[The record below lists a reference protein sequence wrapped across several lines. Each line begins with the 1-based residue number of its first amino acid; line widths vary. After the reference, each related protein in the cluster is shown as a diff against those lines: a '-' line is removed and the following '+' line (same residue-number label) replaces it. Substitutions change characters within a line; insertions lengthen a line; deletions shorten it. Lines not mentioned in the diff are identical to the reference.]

1 MPKTGA
7 QPETRSVD
15 QYKVY
20 TLHANVVK
28 VLGKKDGKEVT
39 RTDRVPVA
47 VFDNKQALEKY
58 QAEEKGKLK
67 GQTGY
72 ETVEDWVEVKP
83 EASAFSLPFNPLPNA
98 SESDAETKEDTNDNG
113 TH

>member
-1 MPKTGA
+1 MPKTDA
-7 QPETRSVD
+7 KPETRSVD

-28 VLGKKDGKEVT
+28 VLGKKEGKEIT

-72 ETVEDWVEVKP
+72 EVVEDWVEVKP
-83 EASAFSLPFNPLPNA
+83 TASSFSLPFNPLPNA
-98 SESDAETKEDTNDNG
+98 ATDEVEAKEDTNDNG
-113 TH
+113 TD

>member
-1 MPKTGA
+1 MA
-7 QPETRSVD
+7 ETRKVD
-15 QYKVY
+15 QFKIY

-28 VLGKKDGKEVT
+28 VLGKKDGKEIT

-47 VFDNKQALEKY
+47 VFDDAKKLAKFEKENKA
-58 QAEEKGKLK
+58 KLK

-98 SESDAETKEDTNDNG
+98 SDSDAEVKEDTNDNG